1 MGAHGTGCHMQ
12 HTGQTLTG
20 DAVHGG
26 DHQHQALGGG
36 EAGGQCAGLQ
46 CTVAS
51 AACAGLRLHFHQADR
66 LIEDI
71 LSSLCGPFIRM
82 LRHRRRWR
90 DGVNCCDFRERI
102 RHIGRR
108 FVTIADLHD
117 LTHYTSSSWA
127 F

>member
-1 MGAHGTGCHMQ
+1 MQ

-90 DGVNCCDFRERI
+90 NGVNCCDFRERI

-117 LTHYTSSSWA
+117 LTHYISSSWA